1 MDKPVELKVATAK
14 NNIYKFIEVTA
25 MEEQL
30 PPFVIVGI
38 LAQSLTEWQRRELIQ
53 VNDAFNNLV
62 NEPKEGA

>member
-1 MDKPVELKVATAK
+1 
-14 NNIYKFIEVTA
+14 